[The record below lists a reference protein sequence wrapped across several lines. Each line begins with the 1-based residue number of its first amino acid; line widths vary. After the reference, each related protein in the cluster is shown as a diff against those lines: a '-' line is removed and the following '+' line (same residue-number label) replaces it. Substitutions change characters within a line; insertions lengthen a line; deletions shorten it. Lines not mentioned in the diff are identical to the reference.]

1 MITVN
6 ENITVNERNL
16 YGLYIAVGKQ
26 GSGKTLF
33 MIKLLIDNLKY
44 KSKIFSN
51 INLYNIDRDYT
62 KISLSTRDEEE
73 EEEKEEKEEKETVPL
88 MLDMLDNDI
97 NVFNDSIIFLDEIH
111 KDLDSRDF
119 MSKNSRKI
127 QGFFSQLRKRNCL
140 VLATAQ
146 YFMLI
151 DNRVRKQC
159 FNVFDMRKIS
169 NEMFNVVVSEVDGY
183 YYRPIINYDVK
194 LSDYFKYY
202 DTNEIVL

>member
-16 YGLYIAVGKQ
+16 YGLYIAVGRQ
-26 GSGKTLF
+26 GSGKTVF

-62 KISLSTRDEEE
+62 KISLSTRED
-73 EEEKEEKEEKETVPL
+73 TITDVPL
-88 MLDMLDNDI
+88 MLDMLDDDI

-119 MSKNSRKI
+119 WSESSRKI

-159 FNVFDMRKIS
+159 FNVFDMRKLS
-169 NEMFNVVVSEVDGY
+169 DEMFNVVVSEVDGY

>member
-16 YGLYIAVGKQ
+16 YGLYIAVGRQ

-62 KISLSTRDEEE
+62 KISLSTREE
-73 EEEKEEKEEKETVPL
+73 TVTDVPL
-88 MLDMLDNDI
+88 MLDMLDEDI
-97 NVFNDSIIFLDEIH
+97 NIFNDSIILLDEIH

-119 MSKNSRKI
+119 WSESSRKI

-159 FNVFDMRKIS
+159 FNVFDMRKLS

-202 DTNEIVL
+202 DTNEIVM

>member
-16 YGLYIAVGKQ
+16 YGLYIAVGRQ

-62 KISLSTRDEEE
+62 KISLSTRED
-73 EEEKEEKEEKETVPL
+73 TITDVPL
-88 MLDMLDNDI
+88 MLDMLDEDI

-119 MSKNSRKI
+119 WSESSRKI

-159 FNVFDMRKIS
+159 FNVFDMRKLS

>member
-16 YGLYIAVGKQ
+16 YGLYIAVGRQ

-62 KISLSTRDEEE
+62 KISLSTRED
-73 EEEKEEKEEKETVPL
+73 TITDVPL
-88 MLDMLDNDI
+88 MLDMLDEDI

-119 MSKNSRKI
+119 WSESSRKI

>member
-6 ENITVNERNL
+6 ENITVNGRNL
-16 YGLYIAVGKQ
+16 YGLYIAVGRQ

-51 INLYNIDRDYT
+51 INLYNIDHDYT
-62 KISLSTRDEEE
+62 KISLSTRED
-73 EEEKEEKEEKETVPL
+73 TVTDVPL
-88 MLDMLDNDI
+88 MLDMLDDDI

-119 MSKNSRKI
+119 WSESSRKI

-159 FNVFDMRKIS
+159 FNVFDMRKLS
-169 NEMFNVVVSEVDGY
+169 NDMFNVVVSEVDGY

>member
-62 KISLSTRDEEE
+62 KISLSTRED
-73 EEEKEEKEEKETVPL
+73 TVTDLPL
-88 MLDMLDNDI
+88 MLDMLDEDI
-97 NVFNDSIIFLDEIH
+97 NIFNDSIIFLDEIH

-119 MSKNSRKI
+119 WSESSRKI

-183 YYRPIINYDVK
+183 YYTPIINYDVK

>member
-1 MITVN
+1 MIAHN

-26 GSGKTLF
+26 GSGKTVF

-62 KISLSTRDEEE
+62 KISLSTREE
-73 EEEKEEKEEKETVPL
+73 TITDVPL
-88 MLDMLDNDI
+88 MLDMLDEDI

-119 MSKNSRKI
+119 WSESSRKI

-159 FNVFDMRKIS
+159 FNVFDMRKLS
-169 NEMFNVVVSEVDGY
+169 NDTFNVVVSEVDGY

>member
-1 MITVN
+1 MITHN

-16 YGLYIAVGKQ
+16 YGLYIAVGRQ
-26 GSGKTLF
+26 GSGKTVF

-62 KISLSTRDEEE
+62 KISLSTRED
-73 EEEKEEKEEKETVPL
+73 TITDVPL
-88 MLDMLDNDI
+88 MLDMLDDDI

-119 MSKNSRKI
+119 WSESSRKI

-159 FNVFDMRKIS
+159 FNVFDMRKLS

>member
-6 ENITVNERNL
+6 EKITVNERNL
-16 YGLYIAVGKQ
+16 YGLYIAVGRQ
-26 GSGKTLF
+26 GSGKTVF

-51 INLYNIDRDYT
+51 INLYNINRDYT
-62 KISLSTRDEEE
+62 KISLSDREDTITD
-73 EEEKEEKEEKETVPL
+73 VPL
-88 MLDMLDNDI
+88 MLDMLDDDI
-97 NVFNDSIIFLDEIH
+97 NIFNDSIIFLDEIH

-119 MSKNSRKI
+119 WSESSRKV

-146 YFMLI
+146 YFGLI

-169 NEMFNVVVSEVDGY
+169 DEMFNVVVSEVDGY

>member
-1 MITVN
+1 MITTN

-16 YGLYIAVGKQ
+16 YGLYIAVGRQ
-26 GSGKTLF
+26 GSGKTVF

-62 KISLSTRDEEE
+62 KISLSTREE
-73 EEEKEEKEEKETVPL
+73 TITDVPL
-88 MLDMLDNDI
+88 MLDMLDEDI

-119 MSKNSRKI
+119 WSESSRKI

-146 YFMLI
+146 YFGLI

-159 FNVFDMRKIS
+159 FNVFDMRKLS
-169 NEMFNVVVSEVDGY
+169 NDTFNVVVNEVDGY

>member
-6 ENITVNERNL
+6 EKITVNERNL
-16 YGLYIAVGKQ
+16 YGLYIAVGRQ
-26 GSGKTLF
+26 GSGKTVF

-51 INLYNIDRDYT
+51 INLYNINRDYT
-62 KISLSTRDEEE
+62 KISLSDREDTITD
-73 EEEKEEKEEKETVPL
+73 VPL
-88 MLDMLDNDI
+88 MLDMLDDDI
-97 NVFNDSIIFLDEIH
+97 NIFNDSIIFLDEIH

-119 MSKNSRKI
+119 WSESSRKI

-146 YFMLI
+146 YFGLI

-159 FNVFDMRKIS
+159 FNVFDMRKLS
-169 NEMFNVVVSEVDGY
+169 DEMFNVVVSEVDGY

-202 DTNEIVL
+202 DTNEIVI

>member
-6 ENITVNERNL
+6 EKITVNERNL
-16 YGLYIAVGKQ
+16 YGLYIAVGRQ

-62 KISLSTRDEEE
+62 KISLSTRED
-73 EEEKEEKEEKETVPL
+73 TITDVPL
-88 MLDMLDNDI
+88 MLDMLDEDI
-97 NVFNDSIIFLDEIH
+97 NIFNDSIILLDEIH

-119 MSKNSRKI
+119 WSESSRKI

-159 FNVFDMRKIS
+159 FNVFDMRKLS
-169 NEMFNVVVSEVDGY
+169 DEMFNVVVSEVDGY

>member
-6 ENITVNERNL
+6 EKITVNERNL
-16 YGLYIAVGKQ
+16 YGLYIAVGRQ
-26 GSGKTLF
+26 GSGKTVF

-62 KISLSTRDEEE
+62 KISLSTRED
-73 EEEKEEKEEKETVPL
+73 TITDVPL
-88 MLDMLDNDI
+88 MLDMLDDDI
-97 NVFNDSIIFLDEIH
+97 NIFNDSIIFLDEIH

-119 MSKNSRKI
+119 WSESSRKI

-169 NEMFNVVVSEVDGY
+169 DEMFNVVVSEVDGY

>member
-16 YGLYIAVGKQ
+16 YGLYIAVGRQ

-51 INLYNIDRDYT
+51 INLYNIDRDDT
-62 KISLSTRDEEE
+62 KISLSTRED
-73 EEEKEEKEEKETVPL
+73 TITDVPL
-88 MLDMLDNDI
+88 MLDMLDDDVNI
-97 NVFNDSIIFLDEIH
+97 FNDSIILLDEIH

-119 MSKNSRKI
+119 WSESSRKI

-194 LSDYFKYY
+194 LSDYFNDY

>member
-6 ENITVNERNL
+6 EKITVNERNL
-16 YGLYIAVGKQ
+16 YGLYIAVGRQ

-62 KISLSTRDEEE
+62 KISLSTREE
-73 EEEKEEKEEKETVPL
+73 TITDVPL
-88 MLDMLDNDI
+88 MLDMLDDDI
-97 NVFNDSIIFLDEIH
+97 NIFNDSIILLDEIH

-119 MSKNSRKI
+119 WSESSRKI

>member
-62 KISLSTRDEEE
+62 KISLSTRED
-73 EEEKEEKEEKETVPL
+73 TITDVPL
-88 MLDMLDNDI
+88 MLDMLDDDI
-97 NVFNDSIIFLDEIH
+97 NIFNDSIILLDEIH

-119 MSKNSRKI
+119 WSESSRKI

>member
-16 YGLYIAVGKQ
+16 YGLYIAVGRQ

-62 KISLSTRDEEE
+62 KISLSTRED
-73 EEEKEEKEEKETVPL
+73 TITDVPL
-88 MLDMLDNDI
+88 MLDMLDDDI
-97 NVFNDSIIFLDEIH
+97 NVFNDSIILLDEIH

-119 MSKNSRKI
+119 WSESSRKI

>member
-16 YGLYIAVGKQ
+16 YGLYIAVGRQ

-33 MIKLLIDNLKY
+33 MVKLLIDNLKY

-62 KISLSTRDEEE
+62 KISLSTREE
-73 EEEKEEKEEKETVPL
+73 TVTDVPL
-88 MLDMLDNDI
+88 MLDMLDDDI

-119 MSKNSRKI
+119 WSESSRKV

-146 YFMLI
+146 YFGLI

-169 NEMFNVVVSEVDGY
+169 DEMFNVVVSEVDGY

>member
-6 ENITVNERNL
+6 EKITVNERNL
-16 YGLYIAVGKQ
+16 YGLYIAVGRQ
-26 GSGKTLF
+26 GSGKTVF

-62 KISLSTRDEEE
+62 KISLSTRE
-73 EEEKEEKEEKETVPL
+73 ETVTDLPL
-88 MLDMLDNDI
+88 MLDMLDDDI
-97 NVFNDSIIFLDEIH
+97 NIFNDSIIFLDEIH

-119 MSKNSRKI
+119 WSESSRKI

-146 YFMLI
+146 YFGLI

>member
-16 YGLYIAVGKQ
+16 YGLYIAVGRQ

-62 KISLSTRDEEE
+62 KISLSTRED
-73 EEEKEEKEEKETVPL
+73 TITDVPL
-88 MLDMLDNDI
+88 MLDMLDEDI
-97 NVFNDSIIFLDEIH
+97 NIFNDSIIFLDEIH

-119 MSKNSRKI
+119 WSESSRKI

>member
-62 KISLSTRDEEE
+62 KISLSTRED
-73 EEEKEEKEEKETVPL
+73 TVTDLPL
-88 MLDMLDNDI
+88 MLDMLDEDI
-97 NVFNDSIIFLDEIH
+97 NIFNDSIIFLDEIH

-119 MSKNSRKI
+119 WSESSRKI

>member
-62 KISLSTRDEEE
+62 KISLSTRED
-73 EEEKEEKEEKETVPL
+73 TVTDLPL
-88 MLDMLDNDI
+88 MLDMLDEDI
-97 NVFNDSIIFLDEIH
+97 NIFNDSIIFLDEIH

-119 MSKNSRKI
+119 WSESSRKI

-140 VLATAQ
+140 VLATAT

-159 FNVFDMRKIS
+159 FNVFDMRKLS
-169 NEMFNVVVSEVDGY
+169 DEMFNVVVSEVDGY

>member
-6 ENITVNERNL
+6 EKITVNERNL
-16 YGLYIAVGKQ
+16 YGLYIAVGRQ
-26 GSGKTLF
+26 GSGKTVF

-62 KISLSTRDEEE
+62 KISLSDREE
-73 EEEKEEKEEKETVPL
+73 TITDVPL

-97 NVFNDSIIFLDEIH
+97 NVFNDSIILLDEIH

-119 MSKNSRKI
+119 WSESSRKV

-146 YFMLI
+146 YFGLI

-159 FNVFDMRKIS
+159 FNVFDMRKLS
-169 NEMFNVVVSEVDGY
+169 DEMFNVVVNEVDGY

>member
-16 YGLYIAVGKQ
+16 YGLYIAVGRQ

-62 KISLSTRDEEE
+62 KISLSTRED
-73 EEEKEEKEEKETVPL
+73 TITDVPL
-88 MLDMLDNDI
+88 MLDMLDDDI
-97 NVFNDSIIFLDEIH
+97 NIFNDSIILLDEIH

-119 MSKNSRKI
+119 WSESSRKI

>member
-16 YGLYIAVGKQ
+16 YGLYIAVGRQ

-62 KISLSTRDEEE
+62 KISLSTREE
-73 EEEKEEKEEKETVPL
+73 TVTDVPL
-88 MLDMLDNDI
+88 MLDMLDGDI
-97 NVFNDSIIFLDEIH
+97 NIFNDSIILLDEIH

-119 MSKNSRKI
+119 WSESSRKI

-159 FNVFDMRKIS
+159 FNVFDMRKLS
-169 NEMFNVVVSEVDGY
+169 DEMFNVVVSEVDGY

>member
-62 KISLSTRDEEE
+62 KISLSTRE
-73 EEEKEEKEEKETVPL
+73 ETVTDLPL
-88 MLDMLDNDI
+88 MLDMLDDDI
-97 NVFNDSIIFLDEIH
+97 NIFNDSIILLDEIH

-119 MSKNSRKI
+119 WSESSRKI

-159 FNVFDMRKIS
+159 FNVFDMRKLS
-169 NEMFNVVVSEVDGY
+169 DEMFNVVVSEVDGY

>member
-6 ENITVNERNL
+6 EKITVNERNL
-16 YGLYIAVGKQ
+16 YGLYIAVGRQ

-62 KISLSTRDEEE
+62 KISLSTRED
-73 EEEKEEKEEKETVPL
+73 TITDVPL
-88 MLDMLDNDI
+88 MLDMLDDDI
-97 NVFNDSIIFLDEIH
+97 IVFNDSIIFLDEIH

-119 MSKNSRKI
+119 WSESSRKI

-146 YFMLI
+146 YFGLI

>member
-16 YGLYIAVGKQ
+16 YGLYIAVGRQ

-62 KISLSTRDEEE
+62 KISLSTRED
-73 EEEKEEKEEKETVPL
+73 TVTDVPL
-88 MLDMLDNDI
+88 MLDMLDDDI
-97 NVFNDSIIFLDEIH
+97 NIFNDSIILLDEIH

-119 MSKNSRKI
+119 WSESSRKI

>member
-62 KISLSTRDEEE
+62 KISLSTRED
-73 EEEKEEKEEKETVPL
+73 TVTDLPL
-88 MLDMLDNDI
+88 MLDMLDEDI
-97 NVFNDSIIFLDEIH
+97 NIFNDSIIFLDEIH

-119 MSKNSRKI
+119 WSESSRKI

-169 NEMFNVVVSEVDGY
+169 NDMFNVVVSEVDGY

>member
-6 ENITVNERNL
+6 EKITVNERNL
-16 YGLYIAVGKQ
+16 YGLYIAVGRQ

-62 KISLSTRDEEE
+62 KISLSTRED
-73 EEEKEEKEEKETVPL
+73 TITDVPL
-88 MLDMLDNDI
+88 MLDLLDNDI
-97 NVFNDSIIFLDEIH
+97 NIFNDSIILLDEIH

-119 MSKNSRKI
+119 WSESSRKI

-159 FNVFDMRKIS
+159 FNVFDMRKLS
-169 NEMFNVVVSEVDGY
+169 DEMFNVVVSEVDGY

>member
-6 ENITVNERNL
+6 EKITVNERNL
-16 YGLYIAVGKQ
+16 YGLYIAVGRQ
-26 GSGKTLF
+26 GSGKTVF

-44 KSKIFSN
+44 KKKVFSN

-62 KISLSTRDEEE
+62 KISLSTREE
-73 EEEKEEKEEKETVPL
+73 TITDVPL
-88 MLDMLDNDI
+88 MLDMLDDDI
-97 NVFNDSIIFLDEIH
+97 NIFNDSIIFLDEIH

-119 MSKNSRKI
+119 WSESSRKV

-146 YFMLI
+146 YFGLI

-159 FNVFDMRKIS
+159 FNVFDMRKLS
-169 NEMFNVVVSEVDGY
+169 DEMFNVVVNEVDGY

>member
-6 ENITVNERNL
+6 EKITVNERNL
-16 YGLYIAVGKQ
+16 YGLYIAVGRQ

-51 INLYNIDRDYT
+51 INLYNIERDYT
-62 KISLSTRDEEE
+62 KISLSTREE
-73 EEEKEEKEEKETVPL
+73 TITDVPL
-88 MLDMLDNDI
+88 MLDMLDDDI
-97 NVFNDSIIFLDEIH
+97 NIFNDSIIFLDEIH

-119 MSKNSRKI
+119 WSESSRKV

-146 YFMLI
+146 YFGLI

-169 NEMFNVVVSEVDGY
+169 NEIFNVVVSEVDGY

>member
-1 MITVN
+1 MGHN

-62 KISLSTRDEEE
+62 KISLSTRED
-73 EEEKEEKEEKETVPL
+73 TITDVPL
-88 MLDMLDNDI
+88 MLDMLDDDI

-119 MSKNSRKI
+119 WSESSRKI

-169 NEMFNVVVSEVDGY
+169 NDTFNVVVSEVDGY

-194 LSDYFKYY
+194 LSEYFKYY

>member
-1 MITVN
+1 MITHN

-16 YGLYIAVGKQ
+16 YGLYIAVGRQ
-26 GSGKTLF
+26 GSGKTVF

-51 INLYNIDRDYT
+51 INLYNIDSDYT
-62 KISLSTRDEEE
+62 KISLSTREE
-73 EEEKEEKEEKETVPL
+73 TITDVPL
-88 MLDMLDNDI
+88 MLDMLDDDI

-119 MSKNSRKI
+119 WSESSRKI

-146 YFMLI
+146 YFGLI

-159 FNVFDMRKIS
+159 FNVFDMRKLS
-169 NEMFNVVVSEVDGY
+169 NDTFNVVVNEVDGY

>member
-6 ENITVNERNL
+6 EKITVNERNL
-16 YGLYIAVGKQ
+16 YGLYIAVGRQ

-62 KISLSTRDEEE
+62 KISLSTRED
-73 EEEKEEKEEKETVPL
+73 TITDVPL
-88 MLDMLDNDI
+88 MLDMLDDDI

-119 MSKNSRKI
+119 WSESSRKI

-146 YFMLI
+146 YFGLI

>member
-1 MITVN
+1 MITHN

-26 GSGKTLF
+26 GSGKTVF

-62 KISLSTRDEEE
+62 KISLSRR
-73 EEEKEEKEEKETVPL
+73 EEKEEKEEKEEEKETVPL
-88 MLDMLDNDI
+88 MLDMLDKDI

-119 MSKNSRKI
+119 WSENSRKI

-169 NEMFNVVVSEVDGY
+169 NDTFNVVVSEVDGY

>member
-6 ENITVNERNL
+6 EKITVNERNL
-16 YGLYIAVGKQ
+16 YGLYIAVGRQ

-62 KISLSTRDEEE
+62 KISLSTRE
-73 EEEKEEKEEKETVPL
+73 ETVTDLPL
-88 MLDMLDNDI
+88 MLDMLDDDI
-97 NVFNDSIIFLDEIH
+97 NIFNDSIILLDEIH

-119 MSKNSRKI
+119 WSESSRKI

-159 FNVFDMRKIS
+159 FNVFDMRKLS
-169 NEMFNVVVSEVDGY
+169 DEMFNVVVSEVDGY

>member
-1 MITVN
+1 MMGHN

-16 YGLYIAVGKQ
+16 YGLYIAVGRQ

-51 INLYNIDRDYT
+51 INLYNIDREYT
-62 KISLSTRDEEE
+62 KISLSTRED
-73 EEEKEEKEEKETVPL
+73 TITDVPL
-88 MLDMLDNDI
+88 MLDMLDDDI

-119 MSKNSRKI
+119 WSESSRKI

-159 FNVFDMRKIS
+159 FNVFDMRKLS
-169 NEMFNVVVSEVDGY
+169 NDTFNVVVSEVDGY

>member
-16 YGLYIAVGKQ
+16 YGLYIAVGRQ

-44 KSKIFSN
+44 KNKIFSN

-62 KISLSTRDEEE
+62 KISLSTRED
-73 EEEKEEKEEKETVPL
+73 TITDVPL
-88 MLDMLDNDI
+88 MLDMLDDDI
-97 NVFNDSIIFLDEIH
+97 NIFNDSIIFLDEIH

-119 MSKNSRKI
+119 WSESSRKI

-159 FNVFDMRKIS
+159 FNVFDMRKLS